1 MKDKLGLYLENVS
14 SVTIAGHTRPDG
26 DCVGSCMALYNYI
39 VRNYPHIRAHVYLEP
54 VDPVYAV
61 IENTG
66 DIISEPC
73 DALDSELFI
82 ALDASDRERL
92 CGAAPYFDR
101 AARTLC
107 IDHHI
112 SNKGYAGDNVIVP
125 SASSTCEVLAGL
137 MDMEQLNRGIAEA
150 LYIGIICDTG
160 CFKHSN
166 TTEKTMQTA
175 GRLMS
180 MGVRHSKLIDEVF
193 FQKTYTQNQLLGRCL
208 LESFLMF
215 SKRCIISV
223 ADRKVMDFYQAS
235 YSDLEGVIDQ
245 MRVTKGVEVAILLT
259 EVGELSYK
267 VSMRSNTVVD
277 VARIAGHFGGGGHVR
292 AAGCSMSG
300 TKYDV
305 INNLTRLIEEQLE
318 AYD

>member
-1 MKDKLGLYLENVS
+1 MNDRLGTYLENVS
-14 SVTIAGHTRPDG
+14 RVTIAGHTRPDG

-39 VRNYPHIRAHVYLEP
+39 LKNYPHIQARVYLEP
-54 VDPVYAV
+54 VDPVYMV
-61 IENTG
+61 MENTR
-66 DIISEPC
+66 DIISEPG
-73 DALDSELFI
+73 DALSCDLFI

-92 CGAAPYFDR
+92 NQAALYFDT
-101 AARTLC
+101 AGRTLC

-112 SNKGYAGDNVIVP
+112 SNKGYARDNVILP
-125 SASSTCEVLAGL
+125 EASSTCEVLAGL
-137 MDMEQLNRGIAEA
+137 MDMDAIDRGIAEA

-166 TTEKTMQTA
+166 TTERTMNIA

-180 MGVRHSKLIDEVF
+180 MGVRHSKLMDEVF

-223 ADRKVMDFYQAS
+223 ADRKVLDFYQAA

-245 MRVTKGVEVAILLT
+245 MRVTKGVEIAVLLT
-259 EVGELSYK
+259 EMDELFYK
-267 VSMRSNTVVD
+267 VSMRSNSIVD
-277 VARIAGHFGGGGHVR
+277 VAKIAGHFGGGGHVR
-292 AAGCSMSG
+292 AAGCSMAG

-318 AYD
+318 SV